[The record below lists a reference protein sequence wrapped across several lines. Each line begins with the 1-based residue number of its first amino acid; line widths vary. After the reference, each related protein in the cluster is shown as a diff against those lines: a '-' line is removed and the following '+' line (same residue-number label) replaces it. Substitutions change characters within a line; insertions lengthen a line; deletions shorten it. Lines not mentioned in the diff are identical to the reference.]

1 MNHVGV
7 KESSMTN
14 ASRTGRLNVDL
25 QEYKQAWLDYCRK
38 HGTTPSKAFR
48 AILEKLIGGGEQPQQ
63 SAALN
68 RSARVR
74 KEIRLTADECAQAE
88 SIAAREGFNLSRW
101 MVSIV
106 RARLVGGPQLGQ
118 QELELLARSNMQIL
132 ALGRTLNQLA
142 KAAHANPGVLS
153 AFDTRRIE
161 QTAALVREHVACV
174 ANVLESN
181 IARWTSK

>member
-1 MNHVGV
+1 
-7 KESSMTN
+7 MTN

-48 AILEKLIGGGEQPQQ
+48 GILEKLFGGGEQPGQ
-63 SAALN
+63 SAVMDH
-68 RSARVR
+68 SVRVR
-74 KEIRLTADECAQAE
+74 KEIRLTADECMQAE
-88 SIAAREGFNLSRW
+88 AIAASEGFNLSRW

-106 RARLVGGPQLGQ
+106 RARLFGGPQLGQ
-118 QELELLARSNMQIL
+118 KELELLARSNMQIL

-142 KAAHANPGVLS
+142 KAAHADPGVLA

-161 QTAALVREHVACV
+161 QTAALVREHAAYV

-181 IARWTSK
+181 VARWTSK